1 MRAVR
6 GRRAAAALRLPLWI
20 SLRATRPR
28 SANFGY
34 DRGTPIDRFY
44 LDEFLRELSRDV
56 RGDVLEVKGHGYA
69 DRFGSAVGRVDVLDV
84 DRDNG
89 RAAIIADLAE
99 QDSLPASAY
108 DCFLLMQTLQY
119 VIRPEVA
126 LANAWR
132 ALRPTGV
139 LLLTVPSA
147 QMIETWLPDLWRFTP
162 AGVEKLVEHGC
173 AGAEADVRG
182 YGNALACSAFL
193 LGLAAQE
200 LRRDHLHQHDQAFP
214 VVTCARVRKPG

>member
-20 SLRATRPR
+20 SLRTTRPR
-28 SANFGY
+28 STNYGF

-44 LDEFLRELSRDV
+44 FEECLREWNGDV
-56 RGDVLEVKGHGYA
+56 RGDVLEVKSTAYA
-69 DRFGSAVGRVDVLDV
+69 DRFGSGVTKVDVLDL
-84 DRDNG
+84 DRRNSD
-89 RAAIIADLAE
+89 ATVIADLGE
-99 QDSLPASAY
+99 PDSLPASTY

-119 VIRPEVA
+119 VARPELA

-132 ALRPTGV
+132 ALRPAGV
-139 LLLTVPSA
+139 LLLTVPTV
-147 QMIETWLPDLWRFTP
+147 QMIDTGLPDLWRFTP
-162 AGVEKLVEHGC
+162 EGIEKLVEHVC
-173 AGAEADVRG
+173 TGADADVRG

-200 LRRDHLHQHDQAFP
+200 LRRDHLRERDPAFP
-214 VVTCARVRKPG
+214 VVTCARVRKPA

>member
-20 SLRATRPR
+20 SLRSTRPR
-28 SANFGY
+28 STNYGF

-44 LDEFLRELSRDV
+44 FEEFLAERNGDV
-56 RGDVLEVKGHGYA
+56 RGDVLEVKSTAYT
-69 DRFGSAVGRVDVLDV
+69 DRFGSGVAKVDVVDV
-84 DRDNG
+84 DRGNPD
-89 RAAIIADLAE
+89 ATVIADLGE
-99 QDSLPASAY
+99 PDSLPASAY
-108 DCFLLMQTLQY
+108 DCFVLMQTLQY
-119 VIRPEVA
+119 VARPELA

-132 ALRPTGV
+132 ALRPAGV
-139 LLLTVPSA
+139 LLLTVPTV
-147 QMIETWLPDLWRFTP
+147 QMIDSGLPDLWRFTP
-162 AGVEKLVEHGC
+162 GGIEKLVEHAC

-200 LRRDHLHQHDQAFP
+200 LRRDHLNELDPAFP
-214 VVTCARVRKPG
+214 VVTCARVRKPA

>member
-20 SLRATRPR
+20 SLRTTRPR
-28 SANFGY
+28 STNFGY

-44 LDEFLRELSRDV
+44 LDQFLLECSGDV
-56 RGDVLEVKGHGYA
+56 RGDVLEVKSPGYA
-69 DRFGSAVGRVDVLDV
+69 DRFGSGVATVDVLDV
-84 DRDNG
+84 DRGNTN
-89 RAAIIADLAE
+89 ATVVADLAE
-99 QDSLPASAY
+99 PDSLPASAY

-119 VIRPEVA
+119 VTRPEVA
-126 LANAWR
+126 LANAWQT
-132 ALRPTGV
+132 LRPGGV
-139 LLLTVPSA
+139 LLLTVPST

-162 AGVEKLVEHGC
+162 GGVAKLVEHTC
-173 AGAEADVRG
+173 VGAEPEIRG

-200 LRRDHLHQHDQAFP
+200 LRRDHLRELDPAFP
-214 VVTCARVRKPG
+214 VVTCARVRRPS